1 MQANDGELSAVTKM
15 RPTDPVS
22 TVMTKSVV
30 VATQF
35 HNFSEVIEL
44 FSKYDMH
51 HLPIVDADGKII
63 GIVSSNDLMK
73 VFTDPKYKNITLN
86 SNEADKL
93 ISIPDIMTPNVITV
107 SPHDTLRQAAKLFT
121 DNRIMAMPVM
131 DNGQLVGIIS
141 GRDLVQLVAYFS

>member
-1 MQANDGELSAVTKM
+1 MQAEDGAISAATKM
-15 RPTDPVS
+15 QPTDPVS

-30 VATQF
+30 VANKF
-35 HNFSEVIEL
+35 HNFSSVIEL

-73 VFTDPKYKNITLN
+73 IFTDPKYKNITLN
-86 SNEADKL
+86 SDDADKL
-93 ISIPDIMTPNVITV
+93 INIPDIMTPNVITV
-107 SPHDTLRQAAKLFT
+107 SPSDTLRHAARLFT
-121 DNRIMAMPVM
+121 DNRILAMPVL

-141 GRDLVQLVAYFS
+141 VRDLVQLVAYFS